1 MNAQIAWAAIDEGGP
16 SHFETCPLV
25 TPLQNPVYGCTAA
38 HIPNLVSEGP
48 FLLPPLPNSQRCGTA
63 LQKRNVLCPPRVP
76 ESYVAQ
82 PGMDPEPFA
91 GSIHQQTSRKTTPN
105 TMEAAQAQNIKPQ
118 NPEKIK
124 PCCACP
130 ETKRLRDD
138 CFLRFGPPDE
148 SKESTIK
155 CAELIAAHRAS
166 SFPFTPT
173 EALIV
178 SGSPTTIDD
187 DVKVPSTTISSLQNI
202 QLPPSSDEKG
212 VNALLFSP
220 QKETPA
226 RNETK
231 ELTEIREINNPD
243 VNTAKTQDGPGGF
256 TATALVPSG
265 QPLVRFLNNFVP
277 FAPDGNHQAL
287 YGYTDSNR
295 TTQSFV

>member
-16 SHFETCPLV
+16 SHFETCSLV

-148 SKESTIK
+148 SSKHKSKIQRRHPSPISPGFPRIDRIVHHL
-155 CAELIAAHRAS
+155 APYRP

-187 DVKVPSTTISSLQNI
+187 DVKVPSTTISS
-202 QLPPSSDEKG
+202 
-212 VNALLFSP
+212 
-220 QKETPA
+220 
-226 RNETK
+226 
-231 ELTEIREINNPD
+231 
-243 VNTAKTQDGPGGF
+243 
-256 TATALVPSG
+256 
-265 QPLVRFLNNFVP
+265 
-277 FAPDGNHQAL
+277 
-287 YGYTDSNR
+287 
-295 TTQSFV
+295 

>member
-1 MNAQIAWAAIDEGGP
+1 MYSCSYP
-16 SHFETCPLV
+16 KL
-25 TPLQNPVYGCTAA
+25 
-38 HIPNLVSEGP
+38 
-48 FLLPPLPNSQRCGTA
+48 
-63 LQKRNVLCPPRVP
+63 

-148 SKESTIK
+148 SSKHKSKIQRRHPSPISPGFPRIDRIVHHLAPYRQESTIK